1 MGFLAAVVEGGLL
14 TSFFAAGA
22 SLFGSCAAAGLPADG
37 AVVTREAAVLPDEA
51 VEEDLAPAE
60 GGLVV
65 AAGLDVVKLGLIAR
79 GTAAS
84 LAVFAAAAPA
94 LAEVEAVDFEV
105 VEAMVLHADSV
116 VLGLAPLTVSGA
128 VLF

>member
-1 MGFLAAVVEGGLL
+1 MVDCLEVEVSFTVAANLEGSGFLVAADAVAIVGFLAAVVEGGLL

-65 AAGLDVVKLGLIAR
+65 AVGLDVVK
-79 GTAAS
+79 
-84 LAVFAAAAPA
+84 
-94 LAEVEAVDFEV
+94 
-105 VEAMVLHADSV
+105 
-116 VLGLAPLTVSGA
+116 
-128 VLF
+128 